1 MKKGTKLDKPLLI
14 ITIIFFIFGL
24 ILIIAFHKRT
34 LKFTKLD
41 KPLLVVML
49 IFIVFGLIMILSASS
64 MASYMRYDNSIYYY
78 LIRQG
83 IFSTIGLVAF
93 LLAIYFP
100 TKFFKKLSPFLMFIL
115 IASLFGLT
123 IYGAAYNS
131 SQSWYDLKFITIQP
145 SELGKI
151 IIILFLANYY
161 NNHKDDLDNQWTL
174 LKPIFLTIIIFLI
187 VAMQPDFGTAFVIFG
202 IVIMIFYA
210 LPLKK
215 QTRSPINR
223 LFLGGIALV
232 ALALLL
238 TGGSFLREYQLK
250 RFNFLDPC
258 ERYEEETGYQLCN
271 SLIAFKNGGL
281 TGSGIGESTQKY
293 LYLPEAHTDFIFPII
308 VEEWGLIVGIIII
321 GLYCFMLIRILNI
334 AKRATNLGNS
344 IIAYGVF
351 AYLLF
356 HITINL
362 VGVMGIGPLTGVP
375 LPFLS
380 YGGSYTLT
388 LLFSMGLVQRV
399 HYETYKQDNKRR
411 KTRK

>member
-1 MKKGTKLDKPLLI
+1 MKKRTKLDKPLL
-14 ITIIFFIFGL
+14 
-24 ILIIAFHKRT
+24 K
-34 LKFTKLD
+34 
-41 KPLLVVML
+41 VML
-49 IFIVFGLIMILSASS
+49 VLVVFGLIMILSASS

-78 LIRQG
+78 FIRQG
-83 IFSTIGLVAF
+83 IFLGIGMICF

-100 TKFFKKLSPFLMFIL
+100 TKLFKKTSTFLMFVL
-115 IASLFGLT
+115 IASLFGLI
-123 IYGAAYNS
+123 IYGEVFNS
-131 SQSWYDLKFITIQP
+131 AQSWYDLKIITIQP

-174 LKPIFLTIIIFLI
+174 LKPILLTIVIFVI
-187 VAMQPDFGTAFVIFG
+187 VAIQPDFGTAFVIFG
-202 IVIMIFYA
+202 IVILIFYA

-215 QTRSPINR
+215 ETRSPINKI
-223 LFLGGIALV
+223 FLGGIVLV
-232 ALALLL
+232 VLALLL

-281 TGSGIGESTQKY
+281 TGQGIGESTQKY
-293 LYLPEAHTDFIFPII
+293 LYLPESHTDFIFPII
-308 VEEWGLIVGIIII
+308 VEEWGLFVGIIVL
-321 GLYCFMLIRILNI
+321 GLYCFILIRILNI
-334 AKRATNLGNS
+334 AKNANNLGNS

-356 HITINL
+356 HIAVNL
-362 VGVMGIGPLTGVP
+362 IGVMGIGPLTGVP

-388 LLFSMGLVQRV
+388 LLFSMGLVQRI
-399 HYETYKQDNKRR
+399 HYETYKKERKSKKRL
-411 KTRK
+411 KKY